1 MAKLRVKR
9 AASLENPRLQSG
21 ELGLIGNNLYFGN
34 FTNGDGGGSPTR
46 LANQNASND
55 FTGVN
60 SFLPS
65 STNDP
70 NVMFYNYSVSPA
82 STIITSVKNGRLHTV
97 DPTEPDQVA
106 TKNYV
111 DGLVQ
116 GLDIKDSVLVATNGP
131 ITLSGYQVIN
141 DVNLNSPGL
150 RVLVKDQEDSK
161 ENGIYIVSSG
171 QWQRASDAD
180 EWSKLISAFV
190 FVEQGT
196 QCADT
201 GWVCKA
207 DLGGYI
213 GTGDIEWTQ
222 FSGAGSFTPGYGL
235 IVSGTQF
242 SINTTETMD
251 LSSAQSVSGIKTFN
265 KSTLK
270 MKGTSSGTTTISTAN
285 TSPTSYTLT
294 LPAKDG
300 ILAVTDD
307 LHNRSHTMT
316 SINDHTA
323 GTWKMFYSNGSG
335 QVVEIPLS
343 STSGYVLKS
352 NGAAAAPTWQAD
364 NNTTYSAASQGGL
377 KLTGTA
383 FSLNIEAP
391 ITGQETG
398 QVLVQDSNGVLYG
411 GFLEY
416 TAANN
421 TLAVNATSAT
431 KATNLVGGN
440 STTLLGAIPYQSN
453 SDTTTLLEPNRST
466 TKKYL
471 SMVGDGSNGAVP
483 SWEEINIPT
492 GFVLGDTILNG
503 YWNRYEPYATRTK
516 GTFYVNDTIVTPL
529 GSSAPI
535 SDDRYLGFDGIFYAT
550 KFEGIIDGGVWQ
562 EP

>member
-9 AASLENPRLQSG
+9 AASLENPTLQSG
-21 ELGLIGNNLYFGN
+21 ELGVIENNLYFGRYQA
-34 FTNGDGGGSPTR
+34 GDALLSATKV
-46 LANQNASND
+46 ANQNANNN
-55 FTGVN
+55 FTGVS

-111 DGLVQ
+111 DGRVQ

-251 LSSAQSVSGIKTFN
+251 LSSAQSVRGIKTFN

-307 LHNRSHTMT
+307 LHKRSHEMT
-316 SINDHTA
+316 STSDHTA
-323 GTWKMFYSNGSG
+323 GPWKMFYSNGSR

-352 NGAAAAPTWQAD
+352 NGPSADPTWQAD
-364 NNTTYSAASQGGL
+364 NNTTYSAAATGGL
-377 KLTGTA
+377 KLTGTE
-383 FSLNIEAP
+383 FSLNVEAP

-411 GFLEY
+411 GFLAY
-416 TAANN
+416 TASNN

-431 KATNLVGGN
+431 KASHLVGGN

-453 SDTTTLLEPNRST
+453 TDTTTLLEPNRST

-471 SMVGDGSNGAVP
+471 RMVGDGSNGAAP
-483 SWEEINIPT
+483 EWEEINIPP
-492 GFVLGDTILNG
+492 GFVLTSNILQGSLNSL
-503 YWNRYEPYATRTK
+503 NPYSDRIEGK
-516 GTFYVNDTIVTPL
+516 LYVNDTPPTPM
-529 GSSAPI
+529 GNKAPT
-535 SDDRYLGFDGIFYAT
+535 STEWHLGFDGIFYAT